1 MCMHET
7 NNHSERET
15 KTQGTPLADYYQ
27 YVGNQKIRL
36 DVLQY
41 YYYAVIITFV
51 KLNIANKTN
60 MTHKPPLIFRLSEPL
75 ESIATEPP
83 ACEGFSSLM

>member
-41 YYYAVIITFV
+41 YYYAVIIT
-51 KLNIANKTN
+51 
-60 MTHKPPLIFRLSEPL
+60 
-75 ESIATEPP
+75 
-83 ACEGFSSLM
+83 